1 MTFTSRDSPLHSEWF
16 SLQGSPLQ
24 ANGIRLL
31 GVSPPF
37 PGGSLLQVND
47 IHLKGLPLSTANGIR
62 FRGVPSSKRMVF
74 SSRGFPL
81 HSEWDSLQRIP
92 LVNSEWNSHYLRTP
106 SKRLGFA
113 SRGSPSPKRMGFASP
128 GSLSPKRLGFG
139 DLFPSQTGF

>member
-1 MTFTSRDSPLHSEWF
+1 MPFTSRDSPLHSEWF
-16 SLQGSPLQ
+16 SLQGSLLQ

-62 FRGVPSSKRMVF
+62 FGGVPSSKRMVF

-92 LVNSEWNSHYLRTP
+92 LVNSECNSHQLRNP
-106 SKRLGFA
+106 SRGSPRVSPYKRMGFT
-113 SRGSPSPKRMGFASP
+113 SRGSPSPKRGVRF
-128 GSLSPKRLGFG
+128 
-139 DLFPSQTGF
+139 